1 MMYTVERRGGDTMF
15 QKIYDYVTGKG
26 KLLTLQLTYP
36 ESKRLIFERLGGKTF
51 RISDE
56 PTKTYALQSASL
68 VTDTPQPRVSAGA
81 IVGARWAA
89 FRGGDVLKGAVIG
102 DELERQSDKQARQ
115 YHFVFREVTSGE
127 DRLIS
132 VKLTLEQ
139 LKVLKGFF
147 GMR

>member
-1 MMYTVERRGGDTMF
+1 ML

-26 KLLTLQLTYP
+26 QLLTIQLTYP
-36 ESKRLIFERLGGKTF
+36 ESKRLTFERLGGKTF

-56 PTKTYALQSASL
+56 PTKTYVLQSALL
-68 VTDTPQPRVSAGA
+68 VTDSPQPRVSAGA
-81 IVGARWAA
+81 IVGASWAA

-115 YHFVFREVTSGE
+115 YRFVFREVTSGE

-132 VKLTLEQ
+132 VKLTLAQ

>member
-1 MMYTVERRGGDTMF
+1 MF
-15 QKIYDYVTGKG
+15 WKIYDYVTGKG
-26 KLLTLQLTYP
+26 KLLTIQLTYP
-36 ESKRLIFERLGGKTF
+36 ESKRLTFERLGGKTF
-51 RISDE
+51 SISDE

-81 IVGARWAA
+81 IVGTSWAA

-115 YHFVFREVTSGE
+115 YRFVFREVTSGE

-132 VKLTLEQ
+132 VKLTLAQ

>member
-1 MMYTVERRGGDTMF
+1 MF

-26 KLLTLQLTYP
+26 KLLTIQLTYP
-36 ESKRLIFERLGGKTF
+36 ESKRLTFERLGGKTF
-51 RISDE
+51 SISDE

-81 IVGARWAA
+81 IVGASWAA

-102 DELERQSDKQARQ
+102 DELERQSDKQERQ
-115 YHFVFREVTSGE
+115 YRFVFREVTSGE

-132 VKLTLEQ
+132 VKLTLAQ